1 MDRVRER
8 PGEREDP
15 MRLIKVLIGVI
26 AAIALGAGG
35 FMLMTAS
42 ASDAT
47 LRESAAQRAP
57 ARAMQRREPVAPPE
71 HTRTYVGQSPA
82 TTLQTGADGMTPVP
96 EYDCSHAD
104 GQVQEC
110 WCDEPLD
117 CKDMVLN
124 GPCGDGDIW
133 WTSGESTLGCSIQAS
148 NND

>member
-1 MDRVRER
+1 
-8 PGEREDP
+8 

-26 AAIALGAGG
+26 AAITLGAGG

-124 GPCGDGDIW
+124 GPCGDDDIW

-148 NND
+148 NNN

>member
-1 MDRVRER
+1 
-8 PGEREDP
+8 
-15 MRLIKVLIGVI
+15 MRLIKVLIGVF

-35 FMLMTAS
+35 FLLMTAN
-42 ASDAT
+42 ASETT
-47 LRESAAQRAP
+47 LRASADAQTAP

-71 HTRTYVGQSPA
+71 HTRTYVSQSPA

-96 EYDCSHAD
+96 DYDCTHAN

-124 GPCGDGDIW
+124 GPCGDDDIW

-148 NND
+148 NN